1 MNDACGALCMN
12 NGYVR
17 WATGRVESVAS
28 GYGVLGSRMAK
39 APDHGRV
46 AATER
51 HGRFNDSL
59 A

>member
-1 MNDACGALCMN
+1 MNDTCGALCMN

-17 WATGRVESVAS
+17 WATGRVESVAWL
-28 GYGVLGSRMAK
+28 GILGSRMAK

-51 HGRFNDSL
+51 HGRSNDSL